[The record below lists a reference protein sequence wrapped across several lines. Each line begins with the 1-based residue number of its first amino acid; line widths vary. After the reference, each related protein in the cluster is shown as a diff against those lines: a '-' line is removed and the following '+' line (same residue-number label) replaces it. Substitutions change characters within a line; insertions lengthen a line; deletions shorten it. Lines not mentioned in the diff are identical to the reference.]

1 MDKVVIERWDME
13 EEKSDAPEW
22 TVPLPA
28 NRAAKPYDN
37 ALRERTEP
45 VPQFLPGAKLDLE
58 TRNTENRM
66 GKWTIVLNCEFP
78 SAVLPRGSRVF
89 DYEIR
94 AVPTDGSAPLVKRFL
109 SPAYA
114 KLAKYEPPRQRFWF
128 DVAELPQDK
137 EYRIEVRARNCFGKA
152 SEPLVSEVWRGK
164 PGLDKAKK

>member
-1 MDKVVIERWDME
+1 MRRNGRCR
-13 EEKSDAPEW
+13 S
-22 TVPLPA
+22 L
-28 NRAAKPYDN
+28 
-37 ALRERTEP
+37 RTERRNRTT
-45 VPQFLPGAKLDLE
+45 
-58 TRNTENRM
+58 TRCASGPN
-66 GKWTIVLNCEFP
+66 LCL
-78 SAVLPRGSRVF
+78 S
-89 DYEIR
+89 
-94 AVPTDGSAPLVKRFL
+94 SAPLVKRFL